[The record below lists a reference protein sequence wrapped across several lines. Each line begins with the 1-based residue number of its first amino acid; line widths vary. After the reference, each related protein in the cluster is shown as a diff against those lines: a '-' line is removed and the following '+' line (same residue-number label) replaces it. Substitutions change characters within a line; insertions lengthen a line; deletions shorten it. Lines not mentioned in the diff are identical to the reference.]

1 MSIISNVKMR
11 TKLLMGFGIILFLT
25 MCIATISVQALFAST
40 SVADDVRQLIDTRF
54 ERVLIANSRFVQSDN
69 ALSNYLT
76 PGNVNADNRAK
87 FEKALTSAAS
97 ELDKIKVDSQYFGN
111 SLDRLNQLAKQYE
124 ELYHMVIVPLVD
136 AGKPYDAL
144 AFFLSEMQPISSEMT
159 KITATMSRAVVRNV
173 KESVGS
179 LQDTTMA
186 FVVVAIA
193 AGIVVVGILISVY
206 VSAAISA
213 NLRVGVAAANEIAKN
228 NLNVPVKIYSKD
240 EFGELAQALR
250 VMRDDL
256 SESVSLIRNL
266 AFDLNKELDGT
277 KNSANSIMT
286 SSREAEQQ
294 VISVAAASNQM
305 VSTTQEIAANC
316 ERAAQ
321 LADQSS
327 NVTQDSVKLIR
338 TTIEDIRNQS
348 KYTTEDAHKV
358 QALAEQTQKIGSIV
372 GTIDEI
378 AAQTNLLALNAAIE
392 AARAGEAGRGFAVVA
407 DEVRA
412 LASRTAASTKE
423 ISAMVAGVQAD
434 SEAATT
440 SMNESVE
447 QMNLV
452 AEEASDLEN
461 TLGCIRDSVNNVND
475 QIIQIA
481 SAAEEQI
488 NATSEIS
495 NNMQGISEMAQQSV
509 DVASNAS
516 NVATYCTNLIDG
528 LLSELDFFTL
538 DESQLNKEDLTFKR
552 IDTDAISR
560 QVQKAAEQVQASAES

>member
-25 MCIATISVQALFAST
+25 MCIAIISVKALFAST

-54 ERVLIANSRFVQSDN
+54 ERVLIANSRFVQADN

-76 PGNVNADNRAK
+76 PGNVNADNRGK
-87 FEKALTSAAS
+87 FEKALSLAGS

-111 SLDRLNQLAKQYE
+111 SLDRLNQLEKQYE

-144 AFFLSEMQPISSEMT
+144 AFFLSEMQPISSEMI
-159 KITATMSRAVVRNV
+159 KITSTMSRAVVSNV

-193 AGIVVVGILISVY
+193 AGIVVLGILISVY
-206 VSAAISA
+206 VSSTITA

-228 NLNVPVKIYSKD
+228 NLNVPVKVYSKD

-250 VMRDDL
+250 LMRDDL
-256 SESVSLIRNL
+256 SDSVSLIRNL
-266 AFDLNKELDGT
+266 AFNLNKELDGT
-277 KNSANSIMT
+277 KHSANSIMT

-338 TTIEDIRNQS
+338 TTIDDIRNQS
-348 KYTTEDAHKV
+348 KYTTEDAQKV
-358 QALAEQTQKIGSIV
+358 QALADQTQKIGSIV

-412 LASRTAASTKE
+412 LATRTTSSTQEIRGMVDRIQTETTRATEAMQANLDNMSNVASNTSHVQETLSNALNFVNEVNSQITQIATAAEQQTST
-423 ISAMVAGVQAD
+423 S
-434 SEAATT
+434 T
-440 SMNESVE
+440 
-447 QMNLV
+447 
-452 AEEASDLEN
+452 
-461 TLGCIRDSVNNVND
+461 
-475 QIIQIA
+475 
-481 SAAEEQI
+481 
-488 NATSEIS
+488 EIS
-495 NNMQGISEMAQQSV
+495 NNMQRITHASSQVSSLAHNAREISVSTAQ
-509 DVASNAS
+509 
-516 NVATYCTNLIDG
+516 
-528 LLSELDFFTL
+528 
-538 DESQLNKEDLTFKR
+538 R
-552 IDTDAISR
+552 IDTLLDNLKFFKIS
-560 QVQKAAEQVQASAES
+560 

>member
-54 ERVLIANSRFVQSDN
+54 ERVLIADSRFVQSDN

-124 ELYHMVIVPLVD
+124 EIYHMVIVPLVD

-348 KYTTEDAHKV
+348 KYTTEDAQKV

-412 LASRTAASTKE
+412 LASRTSASTQE
-423 ISAMVAGVQAD
+423 ISAMVSQVQKDA
-434 SEAATT
+434 SEATA

-447 QMNLV
+447 KINTV
-452 AEEASDLEN
+452 ADRAADIES
-461 TLGCIRDSVNNVND
+461 TLNSIIEYVGQVND
-475 QIIQIA
+475 QIRMIA
-481 SAAEEQI
+481 TAAEEQTT
-488 NATSEIS
+488 ATSEIS
-495 NNMQGISEMAQQSV
+495 ANMQKITSDTEEIVSSAEEAVQRCDLSV
-509 DVASNAS
+509 NSINDLVASLARFK
-516 NVATYCTNLIDG
+516 LREGKID
-528 LLSELDFFTL
+528 
-538 DESQLNKEDLTFKR
+538 
-552 IDTDAISR
+552 
-560 QVQKAAEQVQASAES
+560 